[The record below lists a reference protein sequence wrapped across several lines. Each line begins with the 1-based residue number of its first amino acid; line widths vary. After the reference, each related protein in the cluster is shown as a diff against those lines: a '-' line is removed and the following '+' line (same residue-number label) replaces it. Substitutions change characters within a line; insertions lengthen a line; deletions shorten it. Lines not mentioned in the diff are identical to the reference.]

1 LTRVRNSVWRKN
13 RTNIPARALIII
25 FSLFQIQILRIYN
38 QTKQIVTVPHPRPD
52 CTTSKGRSEILPSP
66 LVKNKGMNGGNDKN
80 LLLLAA
86 ATIKGSRIDEDC
98 FKQYLL
104 AQKKRNWK
112 QILLKATKHGH
123 ILQTRDASEILTFSN
138 TKRRHVMEAL
148 VYLSRYQGTYNT
160 WKEIK
165 EKYQLKWTSPDT
177 LVVFQSIYNDEKN
190 YSAMLNWLNSS
201 IARIPKPYANI
212 LIYTTLT
219 GLRPTEACQSTALIQ
234 GALQNYLKT
243 D

>member
-1 LTRVRNSVWRKN
+1 
-13 RTNIPARALIII
+13 
-25 FSLFQIQILRIYN
+25 
-38 QTKQIVTVPHPRPD
+38 
-52 CTTSKGRSEILPSP
+52 
-66 LVKNKGMNGGNDKN
+66 MGGNDKN

-86 ATIKGSRIDEDC
+86 AEIKGSRIDEIC

-138 TKRRHVMEAL
+138 TKRRQVMEAL